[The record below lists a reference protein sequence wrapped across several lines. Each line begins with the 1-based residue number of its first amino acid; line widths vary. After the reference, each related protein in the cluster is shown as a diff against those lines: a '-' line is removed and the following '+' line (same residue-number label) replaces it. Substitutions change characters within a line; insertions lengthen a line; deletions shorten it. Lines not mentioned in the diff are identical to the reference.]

1 MHIHYVKNN
10 KQFGPIIISD
20 LKLNEISKETLVWFE
35 GLADWIPAGE
45 VEELNNYFSKVPP
58 PLPKDQIKY
67 STLTTIPSKRKHL
80 YLLVVML
87 ILVFTNFYFLTTETQ
102 YDYMRL
108 VYGASA
114 LRILVTILIVDA
126 AKKQNRSSV
135 EWGIYAFF
143 FPVIVCLILGL
154 RKDLEPKVKP
164 N

>member
-1 MHIHYVKNN
+1 MHIHYAKNN
-10 KQFGPIIISD
+10 KQFGPIAISD
-20 LKLNEISKETLVWFE
+20 LKPNEISKETLVWFE

-45 VEELNNYFSKVPP
+45 VEELKSYFSKVPP
-58 PLPKDQIKY
+58 PLPKDQIKP
-67 STLTTIPSKRKHL
+67 STLANFPKKRKHL
-80 YLLVVML
+80 YLLVVMFIL
-87 ILVFTNFYFLTTETQ
+87 ICTNVYFFTTDTQ

-108 VYGASA
+108 ALGASA

-126 AKKQNRSSV
+126 AKKQNRSAV

-154 RKDLEPKVKP
+154 SKDLEPKE